1 MLNLFDDLLTKVD
14 DVLVA
19 QYFVTDFCGVAVSKR
34 HLLAANGNLFCNHIL
49 LGLVL
54 EKTARTA
61 G

>member
-1 MLNLFDDLLTKVD
+1 MLNLFDNLLTKVD

-19 QYFVTDFCGVAVSKR
+19 KYLVTDFSGVAIGQR
-34 HLLAANGNLFCNHIL
+34 DLLAANGNLFCNHIL

-54 EKTARTA
+54 EKTARAA